1 MTIDPVVPV
10 SKSAFLAVLAEAKK
24 SSDKIN
30 DATSPV
36 HEVAD
41 ATTDD
46 DGFYLDLNGR
56 YGFIV
61 KQDGELIALFSMVR
75 RSGDEL
81 VQQAIELGA
90 NRLDC
95 FDGYLTGFYERN
107 GFMEVDRL
115 ANWTP
120 GQPDVVFMQ
129 LNAACILR

>member
-1 MTIDPVVPV
+1 MYIDPVVPV
-10 SKSAFLAVLAEAKK
+10 SKTVFLSVFAAAKQA
-24 SSDKIN
+24 SDKIN
-30 DATSPV
+30 DSTSPV
-36 HEVAD
+36 YEVAE
-41 ATTDD
+41 ATTAE
-46 DGFYLDLNGR
+46 DGFYLDFNGR

-61 KQDGELIALFSMVR
+61 KWDGELIALFSMIR

-81 VQQAIELGA
+81 VKQAIERGA

-107 GFMEVDRL
+107 GFMEVGRV

-129 LNAACILR
+129 RVF

>member
-1 MTIDPVVPV
+1 MSIDPVVPV
-10 SKSAFLAVLAEAKK
+10 SKTVFLAVFHEAKG

-36 HEVAD
+36 YEVAE
-41 ATTDD
+41 ATTAE
-46 DGFYLDLNGR
+46 DGFYLDFNGR

-81 VQQAIELGA
+81 VRQAIERGA

-95 FDGYLTGFYERN
+95 FDGYLVGFYERN
-107 GFMEVDRL
+107 GFMVTERV

-120 GQPDVVFMQ
+120 GEPDVVFMQ
-129 LNAACILR
+129 RVF

>member
-10 SKSAFLAVLAEAKK
+10 SKSTFLAVLAEAKQ
-24 SSDKIN
+24 SSDRIN

-36 HEVAD
+36 YEVAES
-41 ATTDD
+41 TTNE
-46 DGFYLDLNGR
+46 DGFYLDFNGR

-81 VQQAIELGA
+81 VQQAIERGA
-90 NRLDC
+90 IRLDC
-95 FDGYLTGFYERN
+95 FDGYLVDFYSRN
-107 GFMEVDRL
+107 GFMEVDRV

-120 GQPDVVFMQ
+120 GEPDVVFMQ
-129 LNAACILR
+129 RTI